1 MSKPKRYKEPFRGRE
16 YLNQQCVLVKTVFKP
31 EPQASTTVPILR
43 PLPRAGKVT
52 DENQD
57 PQKIHTHC
65 NHWKSECRPAN
76 EIDTEGEGLGSN
88 SAPLSHTPCLRYP
101 GTKIGYRVARIA
113 QRQKCI
119 YHQENRP
126 PKPPKIL

>member
-52 DENQD
+52 DEKRD
-57 PQKIHTHC
+57 PQ
-65 NHWKSECRPAN
+65 
-76 EIDTEGEGLGSN
+76 
-88 SAPLSHTPCLRYP
+88 
-101 GTKIGYRVARIA
+101 
-113 QRQKCI
+113 I
-119 YHQENRP
+119 YTRTAITGNLNADQLE
-126 PKPPKIL
+126 K